1 MTEPTTTPIRLL
13 IADDHPVFRDGLAS
27 LLDPLPGI
35 DVVARASDGAEAV
48 ALVDEHRPD
57 VVIMDVQMP
66 VMNGIDATRAVVAA
80 HPEVG
85 VLVLTMGEDDGT
97 VLSALRAGARGY
109 LRKGAEQDEIVR
121 AVSTVHGGGV
131 VFGASLAARIAE
143 VLAPASRPERPFP
156 ELTERET
163 EVLDLIAAGRSNGQI
178 AQELFLSPKTI
189 RNNITSILA
198 KLQATDRADVII
210 RARDAGLGAGVRT
223 REAGPRPLDSG
234 MHRNAPRRRR
244 AGEKQRR
251 PGPLRAVRRDV
262 DEADQPGAVLRGLSW
277 PSSSSGRSSYP
288 LWKTHHQVGAGDP
301 HVRRRA
307 VAAAAGAAGE
317 RRPPQHRG
325 HAGEAQRARRGARCA
340 DGAHAPPTTPSSG
353 RPSEELREAV
363 GLEEQ
368 PLTVLALRRASA
380 REQPQRLLARG

>member
-1 MTEPTTTPIRLL
+1 MEVAAYRIVSEALANVVKHAGARHVDVRLEGDAGGLTVTVADDGRGIGPDVTAGVGLLSLRERAEELGGRCEVDVPGVRRHHRPRCPAVRRRRGRRRPRSRTPDHHVEPAPDRTREEHPMTEPTTPPIRLL

-66 VMNGIDATRAVVAA
+66 VMNGIDATRAVVAS

-143 VLAPASRPERPFP
+143 VLAPTSRPERPFP

-210 RARDAGLGAGVRT
+210 RARDAGLGRQG
-223 REAGPRPLDSG
+223 
-234 MHRNAPRRRR
+234 
-244 AGEKQRR
+244 
-251 PGPLRAVRRDV
+251 
-262 DEADQPGAVLRGLSW
+262 
-277 PSSSSGRSSYP
+277 
-288 LWKTHHQVGAGDP
+288 
-301 HVRRRA
+301 
-307 VAAAAGAAGE
+307 
-317 RRPPQHRG
+317 
-325 HAGEAQRARRGARCA
+325 
-340 DGAHAPPTTPSSG
+340 
-353 RPSEELREAV
+353 
-363 GLEEQ
+363 
-368 PLTVLALRRASA
+368 
-380 REQPQRLLARG
+380 